1 MRGEGRSGGLWGG
14 AGKRAEGELGERR
27 AIGSSAY
34 ETGTPAGIPAFA
46 GDRPVA
52 LVTLGTVVDDLDLLR
67 SAVRAVLGTGSRSA

>member
-1 MRGEGRSGGLWGG
+1 MGRCGQARRGG
-14 AGKRAEGELGERR
+14 AGEGR